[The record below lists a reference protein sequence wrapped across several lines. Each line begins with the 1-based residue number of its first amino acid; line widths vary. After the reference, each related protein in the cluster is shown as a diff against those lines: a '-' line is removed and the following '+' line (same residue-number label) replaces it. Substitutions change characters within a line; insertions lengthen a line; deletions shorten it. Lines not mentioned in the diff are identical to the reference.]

1 MSPGPLQEPLQGP
14 VQYHAKAP
22 GRIPLRPSQDLRT
35 RNCRKPWARSGRT
48 LCATLRSR
56 NAHGHLKR
64 AILRESSRA
73 KCRTPRF
80 RPTFAELALSKCTWT
95 CHKSNFIR
103 EFRVKGTHQDLGLR
117 FVRACTVENAHG
129 HVTRDIL
136 RENSRVK
143 CRTPRLRP
151 IFCAS
156 LRGRNAHWHVRKIIL
171 RENSRVKCRRPKA
184 SRTRAADLGASLR
197 SRNAHENLRE
207 ECWPTDGAP
216 WSSNGLDS
224 YCKNRSVWT
233 QCWGKNAGSIY
244 SGCSLSRTLPFR
256 AFSAF
261 VNWSN
266 HKRQCAKSAWLIP
279 FPHFSI
285 RTIRWENP
293 RQEGSGIESI
303 LDPTGDYIKS
313 HCYGDGVANFVIY
326 IYI

>member
-1 MSPGPLQEPLQGP
+1 MQRGSSMIFKILMQGPLEEDLNRISTKSFSQGFVPDHVRTPTGCHQDLFKSFVQGP

-73 KCRTPRF
+73 KCRTPRL

-95 CHKSNFIR
+95 CHTSNFIR
-103 EFRVKGTHQDLGLR
+103 EFSGKRHTPRLR
-117 FVRACTVENAHG
+117 LTLCASLHSRNAHG
-129 HVTRDIL
+129 HVTRAIL
-136 RENSRVK
+136 HENSRVK

-156 LRGRNAHWHVRKIIL
+156 LRSRNAHGHVRKIIL
-171 RENSRVKCRRPKA
+171 RENPRVKCRRPKA
-184 SRTRAADLGASLR
+184 GRTRAADLGESLR

-207 ECWPTDGAP
+207 KCRPTDGAP
-216 WSSNGLDS
+216 WSSTGLDS
-224 YCKNRSVWT
+224 YRKNRSVWKH
-233 QCWGKNAGSIY
+233 CLGKNAGSIY
-244 SGCSLSRTLPFR
+244 SGWRLSRTLPFR
-256 AFSAF
+256 TFSAF

-266 HKRQCAKSAWLIP
+266 HKRQCAKSA
-279 FPHFSI
+279 
-285 RTIRWENP
+285 
-293 RQEGSGIESI
+293 
-303 LDPTGDYIKS
+303 
-313 HCYGDGVANFVIY
+313 
-326 IYI
+326 